1 MSNALNRQQAM
12 AASRFPP
19 ARSADD
25 AQSESGSSWLEVA
38 EESDPELKL
47 PPANLR
53 LSAVP
58 ENAQFKAPPPQFA
71 PATQAAQGLLNHDN
85 ETSQARRLRKAQE
98 AAARRGRRAMR
109 WGQMGG
115 GVHNAVNSKLPN
127 HISQVG
133 SGEGERSV
141 LILDSRDQRLQS
153 PYQGWLVDE
162 ILVNAHANLNVV
174 SDRNS
179 VRSPNTGY
187 HMNLFLM
194 KTLNGMKVVMAGS
207 MTSYSSVPCGRW
219 DSHTAE
225 VLSHEAFQ
233 PFRWPIMYED
243 SPTWIDVKVK
253 VEGALIV
260 HLELRGFRSDTDMT
274 VQLSHVHDM
283 LGKIMEEKVFIPTF
297 IITIFQGWRV
307 VAVSWEIGG
316 RLYACS
322 DGGVVVALDYPLCH
336 FECRFVAVSSPDAFG
351 MDADR
356 LEFRF
361 LSGSDRLDTRCS
373 VCEVPPS
380 WLVVSRVSGPTLITN
395 AKWCREHFARVESP
409 DQALQ
414 MSQLASI
421 HAHWTASTAAPTE
434 DQTGPRISAVSV
446 ESNPAN
452 LHLICESPW
461 FKAGRSI
468 VTKEALALQSHD
480 ASMEAEVVV
489 RPPLTDGPSVV
500 PAAQVGVD
508 KFKALTGDPNVQVAM
523 ATPVSS
529 VEPSVTAPGVALEPG
544 SSWLGNALAPPRR
557 SMEQRRS
564 ETMDHSAWTPAAF
577 VQEVERAQ
585 NSGAA
590 ARSSEEIEITYAGSL
605 DGSQETASSK
615 PQSFGPQ
622 KPYK

>member
-1 MSNALNRQQAM
+1 M
-12 AASRFPP
+12 
-19 ARSADD
+19 
-25 AQSESGSSWLEVA
+25 
-38 EESDPELKL
+38 
-47 PPANLR
+47 
-53 LSAVP
+53 
-58 ENAQFKAPPPQFA
+58 
-71 PATQAAQGLLNHDN
+71 
-85 ETSQARRLRKAQE
+85 
-98 AAARRGRRAMR
+98 
-109 WGQMGG
+109 
-115 GVHNAVNSKLPN
+115 
-127 HISQVG
+127 
-133 SGEGERSV
+133 
-141 LILDSRDQRLQS
+141 
-153 PYQGWLVDE
+153 
-162 ILVNAHANLNVV
+162 
-174 SDRNS
+174 
-179 VRSPNTGY
+179 
-187 HMNLFLM
+187 
-194 KTLNGMKVVMAGS
+194 
-207 MTSYSSVPCGRW
+207 
-219 DSHTAE
+219 
-225 VLSHEAFQ
+225 
-233 PFRWPIMYED
+233 
-243 SPTWIDVKVK
+243 
-253 VEGALIV
+253 
-260 HLELRGFRSDTDMT
+260 
-274 VQLSHVHDM
+274 
-283 LGKIMEEKVFIPTF
+283 
-297 IITIFQGWRV
+297 

-395 AKWCREHFARVESP
+395 AKWCREHFAGSSP
-409 DQALQ
+409 ADVSTGFDPCSLDGINGLLQQKIRQAQGFRLYQ
-414 MSQLASI
+414 SN
-421 HAHWTASTAAPTE
+421 
-434 DQTGPRISAVSV
+434 QTR
-446 ESNPAN
+446 AN

-508 KFKALTGDPNVQVAM
+508 KFKALDGRPEC
-523 ATPVSS
+523 SS
-529 VEPSVTAPGVALEPG
+529 GYGNTSEARSSPSVTAPGVALEPG

>member
-1 MSNALNRQQAM
+1 MHRQQAM
-12 AASRFPP
+12 AAARFP
-19 ARSADD
+19 SAQAAED
-25 AQSESGSSWLEVA
+25 AQSEVSGSSWLEVQ
-38 EESDPELKL
+38 EDSDPDLKL

-58 ENAQFKAPPPQFA
+58 EEAQFKAPPPQFA

-85 ETSQARRLRKAQE
+85 ETGAARKLRKAQE
-98 AAARRGRRAMR
+98 QAARRGRRAMR

-115 GVHNAVNSKLPN
+115 GAHNAVNTKLPN
-127 HISQVG
+127 HISQIG
-133 SGEGERSV
+133 SGEEERSV
-141 LILDSRDQRLQS
+141 LILDSRDQRIQS

-162 ILVNAHANLNVV
+162 ILVNAHANLNVL
-174 SDRNS
+174 SDRNL

-194 KTLNGMKVVMAGS
+194 KTLGGMKVVMAGS
-207 MTSYSSVPCGRW
+207 MTCYGSVPCGKW
-219 DSHTAE
+219 DSDTAF

-243 SPTWIDVKVK
+243 SPTWVDVKVK

-260 HLELRGFRSDTDMT
+260 HLELRGFRADSDMS
-274 VQLSHVHDM
+274 VQMSHVHDM
-283 LGKIMEEKVFIPTF
+283 LGKILDEKVFIPTF
-297 IITIFQGWRV
+297 VITIFQGWRV

-322 DGGVVVALDYPLCH
+322 DGGVVVALDFPLCH

-361 LSGSDRLDTRCS
+361 LSGSDRLDVRCS

-380 WLVVSRVSGPTLITN
+380 WLVVSRVSGPTLIQN
-395 AKWCREHFARVESP
+395 ARWCRDHFARVESP

-421 HAHWTASTAAPTE
+421 HAHWTASTEAPTE

-446 ESNPAN
+446 GSNPAN
-452 LHLICESPW
+452 VHLICESPW
-461 FKAGRSI
+461 FKAQRAI
-468 VTKEALALQSHD
+468 VKQEALALQSHEHG
-480 ASMEAEVVV
+480 SEVVVTV
-489 RPPLTDGPSVV
+489 RPPLADGPTVV
-500 PAAQVGVD
+500 PAQEAD
-508 KFKALTGDPNVQVAM
+508 ANKFKALTGAPIEQAVVA
-523 ATPVSS
+523 APVSS
-529 VEPSVTAPGVALEPG
+529 VEPSITQPGVALAPG
-544 SSWLGNALAPPRR
+544 SSMQGSALAPPRR
-557 SMEQRRS
+557 SLEQRRS
-564 ETMDHSAWTPAAF
+564 ETIDSSAWTPAAF

-585 NSGAA
+585 RGGTQ
-590 ARSSEEIEITYAGSL
+590 ARSSSEIEIQYAGSL
-605 DGSQETASSK
+605 DGSGPPVATSSE
-615 PQSFGPQ
+615 PRSFGPTQ
-622 KPYK
+622 PCRK